1 MVEFGSVGNG
11 SAQEESNIFVL
22 AGDGA
27 LDKLQ
32 SLLEANP
39 GRVNEQDSNGYS
51 PLMAA
56 AR

>member
-1 MVEFGSVGNG
+1 MVEFGSVSKSSN
-11 SAQEESNIFVL
+11 QEEANIFVL

-32 SLLEANP
+32 SLLASKPEA
-39 GRVNEQDSNGYS
+39 VNEQDSNGYT

-56 AR
+56 SR